1 MNRNFTRIQSENS
14 CQILFELYAVFG
26 NFTKT
31 KCENLDQIQC
41 ELQTAFGNFIKK
53 NFENLSQILFY
64 FFRSSLEQN
73 LSVSKAAYPKLHR
86 KG

>member
-1 MNRNFTRIQSENS
+1 MLGGSTSGYETGSVSGVSDTVTNQSLTSNNMTRYDYEI
-14 CQILFELYAVFG
+14 
-26 NFTKT
+26 
-31 KCENLDQIQC
+31 D
-41 ELQTAFGNFIKK
+41 
-53 NFENLSQILFY
+53 ENLSQILFY